1 MAVALKDL
9 DRDYLLCRDLRHQW
23 DNVATIITTN
33 AKRGRHLERATT
45 CLRCET
51 VRIEA
56 ISLTTFRVLG
66 RKYEYPDGF
75 ILQEKTPFD
84 RIREASIRMQIRDMK
99 AKAGKGKR

>member
-1 MAVALKDL
+1 MAVALKNL

-23 DNVATIITTN
+23 DGVVNIITTN

-45 CLRCET
+45 CLRCST
-51 VRIEA
+51 VRKEA

-84 RIREASIRMQIRDMK
+84 RIREQSIKMQLRELR
-99 AKAGKGKR
+99 KGKR